1 MRRDDICLTEMLEAA
16 EQLIK
21 LLERPDAEVLFH
33 GDRSFRHSVF
43 FEFVVLGEQ
52 VGTVT
57 PELQVR
63 HPEVSWRQIA
73 AFRHRVAHGY
83 FDLSLSVVWEIWNRQ
98 IPELREQLRSILAV
112 EFPDR

>member
-1 MRRDDICLTEMLEAA
+1 MVKLRLA

-21 LLERPDAEVLFH
+21 LLELPDAEVLFH

-63 HPEVSWRQIA
+63 HPERSSCNLNGFQC
-73 AFRHRVAHGY
+73 
-83 FDLSLSVVWEIWNRQ
+83 
-98 IPELREQLRSILAV
+98 LRATAEVNCR
-112 EFPDR
+112 F